1 MAGEPQLV
9 TNLEQV
15 KENARRFSTIKDT
28 PETTLFKDLT
38 RVSNWY
44 YFRDLG
50 VFAPNK
56 FIGVVNATVEGYAG
70 NSFHGTSTKNEL
82 QQWFKEIDPEKA
94 SSTFARWLAALE
106 RYMQGLGKPLNKS
119 MYGGDGCIHI
129 LKGDYDEL
137 CNERKPNVWMVRSN
151 GGEWTADFLEGKYV
165 GFNQNLNDVDMSKRT
180 QEVEDEVKRALPD
193 YKPQGINNVARG
205 VTDFLINIEIGDY
218 VVTDDGKQTIHYGIL
233 GDLEYAEGCLPC
245 SNRRNV
251 NWIGDF
257 NKDVFS
263 GLHLQQNAIFGLND
277 QQEQA
282 VFRAIGRV
290 DLLGNWND
298 QNAGASEHSDA
309 HPSLRS
315 LADALLLDPVF
326 LEEIWT
332 LLKEKRQIIFQ
343 GPPGTGKTYVARRLA
358 ECLAGSPK
366 RVTIVQ
372 FHPSYAYEDFVQGFR
387 PTLKEG
393 QAGFELSNGPLLE
406 AAARAECELRASRA
420 ASRPAEKHFLIIDEI
435 NRGNLAKVFGELYFL
450 LEYRDEEITLQYHKK
465 TKFRLPPNL
474 YIIGTM
480 NTSDRSIALVDLALR
495 RRFYF
500 VSFDPHEPPVEG
512 LLKRWL
518 DKNASDMAWVAKVV
532 TKANGRLNER
542 LGSRR
547 AAIGPSY
554 FMRDGLNREAV
565 VRIWKRG
572 VMPYVEENL
581 VGEPDRLKDFELDAL
596 EGRSGG
602 DEDDDGPVDNAAGLA
617 DDQES
622 PSEGV

>member
-1 MAGEPQLV
+1 M
-9 TNLEQV
+9 
-15 KENARRFSTIKDT
+15 
-28 PETTLFKDLT
+28 
-38 RVSNWY
+38 
-44 YFRDLG
+44 
-50 VFAPNK
+50 
-56 FIGVVNATVEGYAG
+56 
-70 NSFHGTSTKNEL
+70 
-82 QQWFKEIDPEKA
+82 
-94 SSTFARWLAALE
+94 
-106 RYMQGLGKPLNKS
+106 
-119 MYGGDGCIHI
+119 
-129 LKGDYDEL
+129 
-137 CNERKPNVWMVRSN
+137 
-151 GGEWTADFLEGKYV
+151 
-165 GFNQNLNDVDMSKRT
+165 GFDQNLNDVDMSKRT
-180 QEVEDEVKRALPD
+180 QEVTDEVKRALPD
-193 YKPQGINNVARG
+193 YKPQGITNVARG
-205 VTDFLINIEIGDY
+205 ITDFLNNIKIGDY

-233 GDLEYAEGCLPC
+233 GDLEYAEGSLPC

-251 NWIGDF
+251 SWIGDF

-263 GLHLQQNAIFGLND
+263 GLHLQQNAIFMLND

-282 VFRAIGRV
+282 MFRAIGRV

-298 QNAGASEHSDA
+298 QNAGASERSDT

-420 ASRPAEKHFLIIDEI
+420 ASRPAKKHFLIIDEI

-450 LEYRDEEITLQYHKK
+450 LEYRDEEIKLQYHKAGVDNGFK
-465 TKFRLPPNL
+465 LPSNL

-500 VSFDPHEPPVEG
+500 VSFDPREPPVEG

-518 DKNASDMAWVAKVV
+518 DKNAPDMAWVAKAV
-532 TKANGRLNER
+532 TMANEQLR
-542 LGSRR
+542 SRQ

-554 FMRDGLNREAV
+554 FIKKDGLDEDAV
-565 VRIWKRG
+565 ARIWKHS
-572 VMPYVEENL
+572 VMPYIEEHL
-581 VGEPDRLKDFELDAL
+581 VGEPDQLKDFELDAL
-596 EGRSGG
+596 KGRSG
-602 DEDDDGPVDNAAGLA
+602 DKDDGGPVDNVAGSG

-622 PSEGV
+622 PSERV

>member
-9 TNLEQV
+9 TDLEQV

-94 SSTFARWLAALE
+94 SSTFARWRAALE

-119 MYGGDGCIHI
+119 MYSGDGCIHI
-129 LKGDYDEL
+129 LKDEYDEL

-151 GGEWTADFLEGKYV
+151 GGEWTPDFLEGKYV
-165 GFNQNLNDVDMSKRT
+165 GFDQNLNDVDMSKRT
-180 QEVEDEVKRALPD
+180 QEEVKDDVRGALPD
-193 YKPQGINNVARG
+193 YKPQGITNVSRG

-218 VVTDDGKQTIHYGIL
+218 VVTDDGKRTIHYGIL
-233 GDLEYAEGCLPC
+233 GDLEYAEGSSPC

-263 GLHLQQNAIFGLND
+263 GLHLQQNAIFRLNS

-282 VFRAIGRV
+282 MFRAIGRV

-298 QNAGASEHSDA
+298 QNVGASERSDTR
-309 HPSLRS
+309 PSLRS

-343 GPPGTGKTYVARRLA
+343 GPPGTGKTYVAKKLA
-358 ECLAGSPK
+358 ECLAGSRN

-372 FHPSYAYEDFVQGFR
+372 LHPSYAYEDFVQGYR
-387 PTLKEG
+387 PTLKG
-393 QAGFELSNGPLLE
+393 DQAGFELSNGPLLE
-406 AAARAECELRASRA
+406 AAARAESE
-420 ASRPAEKHFLIIDEI
+420 PAEKHFLIIDEI

-450 LEYRDEEITLQYHKK
+450 LEYRSEKIRLQYDKEE
-465 TKFRLPPNL
+465 FELPANL

-512 LLKRWL
+512 LLGRWL
-518 DKNASDMAWVAKVV
+518 DKNAPDDMAWVAKVV
-532 TKANGRLNER
+532 ETANKE
-542 LGSRR
+542 LGSQ

-554 FMRDGLNREAV
+554 FMKDGLDEDAV
-565 VRIWKRG
+565 IRIWKHS
-572 VMPYVEENL
+572 VMPYIEEHL
-581 VGEPDRLKDFELDAL
+581 IGEPDRLKGFGLDAL
-596 EGRSGG
+596 RDRSGERKDVG
-602 DEDDDGPVDNAAGLA
+602 GPVDNAAGSG

-622 PSEGV
+622 PSDGV